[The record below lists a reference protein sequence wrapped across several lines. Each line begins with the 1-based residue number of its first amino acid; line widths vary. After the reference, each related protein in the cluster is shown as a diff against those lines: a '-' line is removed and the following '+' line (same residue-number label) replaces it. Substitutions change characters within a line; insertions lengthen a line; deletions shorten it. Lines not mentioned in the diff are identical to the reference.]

1 MISSKKLPH
10 GINNTIDDAI
20 LFLGGSHHYIFNT
33 VTQNEY
39 TGTPALNQYDIN
51 IASSLANQLERGL
64 ALTEKQGEIG
74 LRLVKRIN

>member
-51 IASSLANQLERGL
+51 
-64 ALTEKQGEIG
+64 
-74 LRLVKRIN
+74 LRLH